1 MYSRTGC
8 RVQASHWERSRL
20 GAEVSSGPLFVIRC
34 GPTVQLCSKLLSA
47 ALMTRDLRDN
57 ARNVSCRSERTRA
70 ISHRLRSEAD
80 GTYIVEVKTRRW
92 GRRWRS
98 PIPRTETAVTGTSRS
113 EYPMGPSC
121 GSSLRIPR
129 PGVSRVESS
138 LTQSAPVRVPETQPV
153 PSHAL
158 RASRFGESKK

>member
-1 MYSRTGC
+1 MYSRTRC

-70 ISHRLRSEAD
+70 ISPAVRGRWHLHCR
-80 GTYIVEVKTRRW
+80 GQTRRW